1 MGQANTFYAFH
12 LNLIRH
18 GREVC
23 IARNPRCSLCWL
35 TEQCDYYQSDG
46 VGGAGNK

>member
-1 MGQANTFYAFH
+1 MGQANSFYAFH

-23 IARNPRCSLCWL
+23 IARNPRCDQCVL
-35 TEQCDYYQSDG
+35 QAHCDYYANV
-46 VGGAGNK
+46 VGDD